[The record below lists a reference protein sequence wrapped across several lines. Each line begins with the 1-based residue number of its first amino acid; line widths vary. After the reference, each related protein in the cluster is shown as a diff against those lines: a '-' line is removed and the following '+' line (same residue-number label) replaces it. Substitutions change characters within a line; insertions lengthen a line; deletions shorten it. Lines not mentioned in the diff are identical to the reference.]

1 MVEKKKITVRQVPF
15 SVRFVGLLY
24 IVAHCIYYLLLA
36 MIAFSFLATL
46 FFLFTQPK
54 ESPFTFISLGAT
66 LVTLL
71 LLVGFLIL
79 KQSFSPEN
87 EFEKTALLYCVDKM
101 KVNTQTEVIKRV
113 GFIRRIS
120 SLFGNHTLKIIL
132 EDGGTYSVTIPDR
145 EFKKLKQLQG
155 EIVGLKTV
163 IRQTSVKPD
172 GYSWM
177 QDHLTVSI
185 FDENKEKIIYK
196 FETKHPLNKKIRGK
210 QIFG

>member
-36 MIAFSFLATL
+36 MIAFSFLTTL

-54 ESPFTFISLGAT
+54 ESPFTFISLGTT

-132 EDGGTYSVTIPDR
+132 EDGGTYSVTIPDK
-145 EFKKLKQLQG
+145 EFKKLKQLQE
-155 EIVGLKTV
+155 EIVGLKAV

-185 FDENKEKIIYK
+185 FDEKKEKVIYK
-196 FETKHPLNKKIRGK
+196 FETKHPLNKNVRGK
-210 QIFG
+210 KIFG

>member
-1 MVEKKKITVRQVPF
+1 MEKKKKIIVRDVPF
-15 SVRFVGLLY
+15 LVRFVGLLY
-24 IVAHCIYYLLLA
+24 TVAHCIYYLLLA

-54 ESPFTFISLGAT
+54 ESPYTFVALGIT
-66 LVTLL
+66 LVNLL

-87 EFEKTALLYCVDKM
+87 EFEKLALLYCVDKM
-101 KVNTQTEVIKRV
+101 KVNTKTEVVKQT

-120 SLFGNHTLKIIL
+120 SLFGSHNLKIL
-132 EDGGTYSVTIPDR
+132 LDNGGSYSLTISDK
-145 EFKKLKQLQG
+145 EYQKLKQLQ
-155 EIVGLKTV
+155 EDVVGLKVV

-185 FDENKEKIIYK
+185 YDESKEKVIYK
-196 FETKHPLNKKIRGK
+196 FETKHPLNKKMRGRK
-210 QIFG
+210 IFG

>member
-1 MVEKKKITVRQVPF
+1 MTEKKKITVRDVPF
-15 SVRFVGLLY
+15 LVRFVGLLY
-24 IVAHCIYYLLLA
+24 TVAHCIYYLLLT

-54 ESPFTFISLGAT
+54 ESPYTFITLGIT
-66 LVTLL
+66 LVNLL

-87 EFEKTALLYCVDKM
+87 EFEKLALLYCVDKM
-101 KVNTQTEVIKRV
+101 KVNTKTEVVKKT

-120 SLFGNHTLKIIL
+120 SLFGNHTLKIL
-132 EDGGTYSVTIPDR
+132 LDNGSSYSLTISDK
-145 EFKKLKQLQG
+145 EYQKLKQLQ
-155 EIVGLKTV
+155 EEVVGLKAV

-185 FDENKEKIIYK
+185 YNKEKEKVIYK
-196 FETKHPLNKKIRGK
+196 FETKHPLNKKMRGRK
-210 QIFG
+210 IFG

>member
-1 MVEKKKITVRQVPF
+1 MTEKKKITVRDVPF
-15 SVRFVGLLY
+15 LVRFVGLLY
-24 IVAHCIYYLLLA
+24 TVAHCIYYLLLT

-54 ESPFTFISLGAT
+54 ESPYTFIALGIT
-66 LVTLL
+66 LVNLL

-87 EFEKTALLYCVDKM
+87 EFEKVALLYCVDKM
-101 KVNTQTEVIKRV
+101 KVNTKTEVVKQT
-113 GFIRRIS
+113 GFIRRTS
-120 SLFGNHTLKIIL
+120 SLFGSHTLKIIL
-132 EDGGTYSVTIPDR
+132 DNGGSYSVTISDD
-145 EFKKLKQLQG
+145 EFKKLNQLQ
-155 EIVGLKTV
+155 EEVVGLKVV

-185 FDENKEKIIYK
+185 YNKEKEKVIYK
-196 FETKHPLNKKIRGK
+196 FETKHPLNKKMRGRK
-210 QIFG
+210 IFG

>member
-1 MVEKKKITVRQVPF
+1 MTKKKKITVRDVPF
-15 SVRFVGLLY
+15 LVRFVGLFY

-36 MIAFSFLATL
+36 MITFSFLATL

-54 ESPFTFISLGAT
+54 ESPYTFIALGIT
-66 LVTLL
+66 LVNLL

-87 EFEKTALLYCVDKM
+87 EFEKISLLYCVDKM
-101 KVNTQTEVIKRV
+101 KVNTQTEVVKQT
-113 GFIRRIS
+113 GFIRKIS
-120 SLFGNHTLKIIL
+120 SLFGNHTLKILL
-132 EDGGTYSVTIPDR
+132 EDGGTYSVTISDR
-145 EFKKLKQLQG
+145 EFKKLKQLQE

-185 FDENKEKIIYK
+185 FDENKEKIVYK

>member
-1 MVEKKKITVRQVPF
+1 MTEKKKITVRDVPF
-15 SVRFVGLLY
+15 LVRFVGLLY
-24 IVAHCIYYLLLA
+24 TVAHCIYYLLLT

-54 ESPFTFISLGAT
+54 ESPYTISALGIT
-66 LVTLL
+66 LVNLL

-87 EFEKTALLYCVDKM
+87 EFEKLALLYCVDKM
-101 KVNTQTEVIKRV
+101 KVNTKTEVVKKT

-120 SLFGNHTLKIIL
+120 SLFGNRTLKIL
-132 EDGGTYSVTIPDR
+132 LDNGSSYSLTISDK
-145 EFKKLKQLQG
+145 EYQKLKQLQ
-155 EIVGLKTV
+155 EEVVGLKAV

-185 FDENKEKIIYK
+185 YNKEKEKVIYK
-196 FETKHPLNKKIRGK
+196 FETKHPLNKKMRGRK
-210 QIFG
+210 IFG